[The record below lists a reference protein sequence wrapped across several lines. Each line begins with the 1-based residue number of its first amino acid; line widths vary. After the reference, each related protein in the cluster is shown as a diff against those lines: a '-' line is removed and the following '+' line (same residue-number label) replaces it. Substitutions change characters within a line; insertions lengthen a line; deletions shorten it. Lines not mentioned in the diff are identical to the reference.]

1 MIRILLR
8 EKEKGER
15 RKMYY
20 RIKNRLDAKFLLDDM
35 RESGKNVFVA
45 DRIMEL
51 AGIIDDAYGAGR
63 KAYDMGGYV
72 LFFPDV
78 DTYEKTIVDIWE
90 FYNIEPREFE
100 YAEYIG
106 ESEFSG
112 IQWVEKLFQ
121 MSSDDSLVLVY
132 PQTAQ
137 KR

>member
-1 MIRILLR
+1 
-8 EKEKGER
+8 
-15 RKMYY
+15 MYY

-35 RESGKNVFVA
+35 REIGKDVFIA

-78 DTYEKTIVDIWE
+78 ATYEKTIVDIWE
-90 FYNIEPREFE
+90 FYHIEPRQFE
-100 YAEYIG
+100 YAQYIG
-106 ESEFSG
+106 ETELSDL
-112 IQWVEKLFQ
+112 QWVEKLFQ
-121 MSSDDSLVLVY
+121 LSSDDSLVLVY

-137 KR
+137 KVRKHFIYRKMY

>member
-1 MIRILLR
+1 
-8 EKEKGER
+8 
-15 RKMYY
+15 MYY

-35 RESGKNVFVA
+35 RESGKNVSVA

-72 LFFPDV
+72 MFFPDV

-106 ESEFSG
+106 EPEFSG

-121 MSSDDSLVLVY
+121 LSSDDSLVLVY